1 VTAILF
7 GLFFLSG
14 LCGLVY
20 EVLWARQLALV
31 LGHTAAAQA
40 LVLAVF
46 MAGLGLGS
54 ALLGR
59 LADRVSSPLRLYGL
73 LELGVGLLGLASPAL
88 LDGLSGL
95 YLDLARRG
103 LPPALSWG
111 LQAGLCA
118 LALLPPAA
126 LMGGTLPALA
136 RHLVRD
142 LGRTQAVVSSSYSCN
157 SAGAALGALCAGLW
171 LIPAFG
177 LTWPVF
183 GAAALNLAVGAAAL
197 WIARDGRRAA
207 DPEGRPIG
215 VPAKDDLSPV
225 QLRILYAAAFF
236 SGAAALA
243 YEVAWTRLL
252 AVSLGSSVYAFS
264 LMLAAFI
271 AGISLGGAL
280 ARRPLPWRL
289 GPYAGVGL
297 AQAGVALAVI
307 LTLPLYERLP
317 YLHYLAGG
325 LLRRTDGAFLIF
337 QGFQLAVCFL
347 LMLVPTVFM
356 GMSLPWAGAAAARSL
371 SRVGT
376 QVGGVFGLN
385 SLGSV
390 LGAAGAGLFLLPFLG
405 LERLILACVLVNL
418 ALAVAV
424 GWTLL
429 RGPLRR
435 GMLLAG
441 CAAAALR
448 AASGTASG
456 WDRLLLSAGEF
467 RGRVSYDARG
477 FAAYRERF
485 RRQSLLFCRDGGDA
499 TVTVVQD
506 GGDIVLKTNGK
517 SDASTGDDLPTE
529 MLSAHLPLVLRP
541 QARDMLVV
549 GLGSGITAGSALTHP
564 IGRLDVVELSRGVV
578 EAERFFQEHNGRPL
592 DDPRLSLHVEDA
604 KTFLQLSP
612 RRYDLIV
619 SEPSNPWIAGV
630 GNLFSADYY
639 REARAR
645 LKPGGLM
652 VQWFHLYEM
661 DDETLRLLLRTFC
674 SQFAQVTLWEIPPSK
689 TDILLI
695 GSDAPLPRDFAAME
709 SGLRRPGAAKDLARL
724 GIGRL
729 PTLLA
734 LQNASDRTVRELAGS
749 GRINED
755 QFPLLEYAA
764 PRALFRM
771 GASDLILA
779 RDERLGS
786 RSGQGLA
793 LARLLAARGTPLSR
807 EEFAELAGFQARRGG
822 ALAVPLL
829 QEWARR
835 FPADPR
841 PLRELARLS
850 AGGGDP
856 AGGLAVAERLLRLTP
871 DDVETLD
878 LAAGLELD
886 LFLRG
891 RSYLSQA
898 RPEKAAA
905 LLRRL
910 AAKARGARRAQ
921 AYQKLAEIHANTGSL
936 ADVRDNIVKAAAAA
950 ESGAAAVWLAG
961 ARMALDR
968 GDPGMA
974 RGFLESALSADPGNA
989 QARGLLQRL
998 P

>member
-1 VTAILF
+1 MLLAA
-7 GLFFLSG
+7 LFFLSG

-54 ALLGR
+54 VLLGR
-59 LADRVSSPLRLYGL
+59 LADRVRSPLRLYGL

-103 LPPALSWG
+103 VSPGFNWG
-111 LQAGLCA
+111 LQAGLCVVV
-118 LALLPPAA
+118 LLPPAA

-136 RHLVRD
+136 RHLVRE
-142 LGRTQAVVSSSYSCN
+142 LGRTQAVVSSFYACN
-157 SAGAALGALCAGLW
+157 SAGAALGALLAGLW

-177 LTWPVF
+177 LNWPVF
-183 GAAALNLAVGAAAL
+183 GAAALNLLVGAAAL
-197 WIARDGRRAA
+197 ALARGPASPAVPGNVREEAVSRLSAGQERA
-207 DPEGRPIG
+207 
-215 VPAKDDLSPV
+215 
-225 QLRILYAAAFF
+225 LYAAVFF

-252 AVSLGSSVYAFS
+252 AVALGSSVYAFS

-280 ARRPLPWRL
+280 ARRSLPGRL
-289 GPYAGVGL
+289 GPL
-297 AQAGVALAVI
+297 AGVALAQAGIALAVL
-307 LTLPLYERLP
+307 LTFPLYERLP

-325 LLRRTDGAFLIF
+325 LLRRTDAAFLLF
-337 QGFQLAVCFL
+337 QAFQLLVCFL
-347 LMLVPTVFM
+347 LMLAPTVFM
-356 GMSLPWAGAAAARSL
+356 GMSLPWAATAAARSL
-371 SRVGT
+371 SRVGA

-390 LGAAGAGLFLLPFLG
+390 LGAAAAGLVLLPALG

-418 ALAVAV
+418 ALAAAV

-429 RGPLRR
+429 TGPLRR
-435 GMLLAG
+435 GALLAS
-441 CAAAALR
+441 CAAAAAWG
-448 AASGTASG
+448 AAGTSG

-467 RGRVSYDARG
+467 RGRVSYDARS
-477 FAAYRERF
+477 FAEYRKKF
-485 RRQSLLFCRDGGDA
+485 QDQSLLFCRDDSDA
-499 TVTVVQD
+499 TITVSIE
-506 GGDIVLKTNGK
+506 GGNIVLKTNGK
-517 SDASTGDDLPTE
+517 PDASSVDDLAME
-529 MLSAHLPLVLRP
+529 VLFAHIPLLLRP
-541 QARDMLVV
+541 QAQDVLLV

-564 IGRLDVVELSRGVV
+564 IRRLDLVEISRGVV

-592 DDPRLSLHVEDA
+592 ADPRLALHVEDA
-604 KTFLQLSP
+604 KTFLKLTP
-612 RRYDLIV
+612 RRYDIIN

-639 REARAR
+639 REARTR

-661 DDETLRLLLRTFC
+661 DDETLRLILRTFC
-674 SQFAQVTLWEIPPSK
+674 SQFEHVALWEVPPAK
-689 TDILLI
+689 TDILLVGSTEPVPLDFRLMEAAIQRPAAAQDLSRI
-695 GSDAPLPRDFAAME
+695 GIS
-709 SGLRRPGAAKDLARL
+709 
-724 GIGRL
+724 RL

-734 LQNASDRTVRELAGS
+734 LQSASDRTVRELAGS

-764 PRALFRM
+764 PKALFRM
-771 GASDLILA
+771 GMSDLVHS
-779 RDERLGS
+779 RDERLGV

-793 LARLLAARGTPLSR
+793 LARYLAARGRPLSR
-807 EEFAELAGFQARRGG
+807 EEFAELGEFQVQRHG

-829 QEWARR
+829 EDWARR
-835 FPADPR
+835 HPADSR
-841 PLRELARLS
+841 PLRQLARLRAS
-850 AGGGDP
+850 AGDA
-856 AGGLAVAERLLRLTP
+856 AGALALAERLLRIIP
-871 DDVETLD
+871 DDVETLS

-891 RSYLSQA
+891 RSYLSEG
-898 RPEKAAA
+898 RPERALV

-910 AAKARGARRAQ
+910 AAKARGNMRAQ
-921 AYQKLAEIHANTGSL
+921 AYQRLAEIHANTGRLSD
-936 ADVRDNIVKAAAAA
+936 AKECISKAAAAA
-950 ESGAAAVWLAG
+950 ESGADDIWVTG

-968 GDPGMA
+968 RDLPAA
-974 RGFLESALSADPGNA
+974 RDFLGRALKANPDNE

>member
-1 VTAILF
+1 MTAPLF
-7 GLFFLSG
+7 GLFFISG

-20 EVLWARQLALV
+20 EVLWVRQLALV
-31 LGHTAAAQA
+31 LGHTAAAQG

-46 MAGLGLGS
+46 MAGLGLGGL
-54 ALLGR
+54 LLGR
-59 LADRVSSPLRLYGL
+59 LADRVSSPLRLFGL

-103 LPPALSWG
+103 LSPALSWG

-118 LALLPPAA
+118 AVLLPSAA
-126 LMGGTLPALA
+126 LMGGSLPALA
-136 RHLVRD
+136 RHLTRAP
-142 LGRTQAVVSSSYSCN
+142 GRTQAAVSSCYAVN
-157 SAGAALGALCAGLW
+157 SAGAAVGALLAGLW
-171 LIPAFG
+171 LVPAFG

-183 GAAALNLAVGAAAL
+183 GAAGLNLLVGAAAL
-197 WIARDGRRAA
+197 WIARDARPAA
-207 DPEGRPIG
+207 TPEGSP
-215 VPAKDDLSPV
+215 VSVSPKDDLSSV
-225 QLRILYAAAFF
+225 QLRVLYAAAFF

-280 ARRPLPWRL
+280 ARRPVPGGL
-289 GPYAGVGL
+289 GPLAGMGL

-317 YLHYLAGG
+317 YLHYLAAGM
-325 LLRRTDGAFLIF
+325 LRRTDGAFLVY

-356 GMSLPWAGAAAARSL
+356 GMSLPWAAAAAARRL
-371 SRVGT
+371 SRMGT

-390 LGAAGAGLFLLPFLG
+390 LGAAAAGLVLLPVLG

-418 ALAVAV
+418 ALAAAV

-429 RGPLRR
+429 ARPVQRGA
-435 GMLLAG
+435 LLAG
-441 CAAAALR
+441 CAAAALW
-448 AASGTASG
+448 AAFGTARG

-467 RGRVSYDARG
+467 RGRLSYDARG
-477 FAAYRERF
+477 FPAYRERF
-485 RRQSLLFCRDGGDA
+485 RKQTLLFCRDDGDA
-499 TVTVVQD
+499 TVTVVKD
-506 GGDIVLKTNGK
+506 GDSTVLKTNGK

-529 MLSAHLPLVLRP
+529 ILSAQLPLILRP
-541 QARDMLVV
+541 GAREVLVV
-549 GLGSGITAGSALTHP
+549 GLGSGITAGSVLTHP
-564 IGRLDVVELSRGVV
+564 VARLDLVEISRGVV
-578 EAERFFQEHNGRPL
+578 EAERFFREHNGRPR
-592 DDPRLSLHVEDA
+592 DDPRLALHVEDA

-630 GNLFSADYY
+630 GNLFSVDYY

-645 LKPGGLM
+645 LAPGGLM

-661 DDETLRLLLRTFC
+661 DDDTLRLLLRTFC

-695 GSDAPLPRDFAAME
+695 GSDAPLPRDFGAME
-709 SGLRRPGAAKDLARL
+709 SEFGRPAVAKDLSRL
-724 GIGRL
+724 GISRL
-729 PTLLA
+729 TTLLA
-734 LQNASDRTVRELAGS
+734 LQSASGRTVRELAGS
-749 GRINED
+749 GRVNED

-764 PRALFRM
+764 PKALFRM
-771 GASDLILA
+771 GASDLVLA

-786 RSGQGLA
+786 RSGQSLA
-793 LARLLAARGTPLSR
+793 LARRIAARGGPLSR
-807 EEFAELAGFQARRGG
+807 EEFAELAGFQTRRGG

-829 QEWARR
+829 REWSRR
-835 FPADPR
+835 FPTDAR
-841 PLRELARLS
+841 SLRELARLS

-856 AGGLAVAERLLRLTP
+856 VGGLAVCERLLLLAP
-871 DDVETLD
+871 DDVEALNR
-878 LAAGLELD
+878 AAGLELD
-886 LFLRG
+886 LYLRG
-891 RSYLSQA
+891 RSYLSEA
-898 RPEKAAA
+898 KPDRALA

-910 AAKARGARRAQ
+910 AAKASGDMRAQ

-936 ADVRDNIVKAAAAA
+936 ADVRDSIVKAAAAA
-950 ESGAAAVWLAG
+950 ESGADGIWAAG

-968 GDPGMA
+968 GDPRMA
-974 RGFLESALSADPGNA
+974 RDFLGRALQVNPGNT
-989 QARGLLQRL
+989 QVRGLLQRL